1 MKTFIIGFICFTLGT
16 WFGIIIMC
24 IFQIKKS
31 GYTRMERMF
40 EERIKN
46 EQNE

>member
-1 MKTFIIGFICFTLGT
+1 MKIFIIGFICFTLGT
-16 WFGIIIMC
+16 WFGISIMC
-24 IFQIKKS
+24 IFQIKKCCDI
-31 GYTRMERMF
+31 RMEKMF